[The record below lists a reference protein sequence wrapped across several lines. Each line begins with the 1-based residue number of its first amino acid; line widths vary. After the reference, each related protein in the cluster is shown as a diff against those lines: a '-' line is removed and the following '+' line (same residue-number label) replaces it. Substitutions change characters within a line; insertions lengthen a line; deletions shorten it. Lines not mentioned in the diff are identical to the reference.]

1 MSSTTTR
8 RGSPWRAVL
17 TVLAL
22 VLLVAVVALIGLR
35 GGTVASQAPGPAAQ
49 TPPRATAHA
58 TVAPSGRAIATAT
71 APAALGATSRP
82 TAAPASAPAPAKPAA
97 PSGPAEVDRERI
109 AREATWTPGQL
120 QAHFEKHG
128 REGPWS
134 SEADFDASAR
144 ETIRIGTLFTY
155 VDRES
160 NAERLGFY
168 HRESN
173 RFVSVT
179 RDGRRITTQFKPD
192 RGEAYVRGLT
202 RSTYR

>member
-8 RGSPWRAVL
+8 RGSPGRAVL

-22 VLLVAVVALIGLR
+22 VLLVAVVALVGLR
-35 GGTVASQAPGPAAQ
+35 GGTLASQAPQPPAQ
-49 TPPRATAHA
+49 TPPQATARAT
-58 TVAPSGRAIATAT
+58 TGQPSNPSTAPSKPAGS
-71 APAALGATSRP
+71 APAAQLTPPAVSGAAR
-82 TAAPASAPAPAKPAA
+82 AKP
-97 PSGPAEVDRERI
+97 PGSTISTEVDRERI
-109 AREATWTPGQL
+109 ALEATWAPGQL

-128 REGPWS
+128 REGPWA

-168 HRESN
+168 DPGSN
-173 RFVSVT
+173 RFASVT

-192 RGEAYVRGLT
+192 RGETYVRGLT

>member
-1 MSSTTTR
+1 MSSTTR

-22 VLLVAVVALIGLR
+22 VLLVAVVALVGLR
-35 GGTVASQAPGPAAQ
+35 GGTLASQAPQPTAQ
-49 TPPRATAHA
+49 PTSQATA
-58 TVAPSGRAIATAT
+58 
-71 APAALGATSRP
+71 RP
-82 TAAPASAPAPAKPAA
+82 TTGQPAKPSSASSKPAGSA
-97 PSGPAEVDRERI
+97 PTAQPTSPAVSGAVRAKPPGSTSSIEVDREQI
-109 AREATWTPGQL
+109 ARDATWTPGQL

-128 REGPWS
+128 REGPWA

-144 ETIRIGTLFTY
+144 EVIRIGTLFTY

-160 NAERLGFY
+160 STERLGFY
-168 HRESN
+168 DRGSN
-173 RFVSVT
+173 RFASVS

-192 RGEAYVRGLT
+192 RGEAYVRGLA

>member
-1 MSSTTTR
+1 MSSTTTG
-8 RGSPWRAVL
+8 RGSPGRAVL
-17 TVLAL
+17 TAVAL
-22 VLLVAVVALIGLR
+22 VLLVAVLALMGLR
-35 GGTVASQAPGPAAQ
+35 GGTLASQAPQPTAQ
-49 TPPRATAHA
+49 ATARATA
-58 TVAPSGRAIATAT
+58 R
-71 APAALGATSRP
+71 ATSTQAKP
-82 TAAPASAPAPAKPAA
+82 SAGQPGQPAPPVASSAARAKP
-97 PSGPAEVDRERI
+97 PGSTSSIEVDRDRI
-109 AREATWTPGQL
+109 AREATWAPGQL

-128 REGPWS
+128 REGPWA

-144 ETIRIGTLFTY
+144 EVIRIGTLFTY

-168 HRESN
+168 DRGSN
-173 RFVSVT
+173 RFASVS

>member
-1 MSSTTTR
+1 MSSTTKR
-8 RGSPWRAVL
+8 RGSAGRTAL

-22 VLLVAVVALIGLR
+22 VLLVAAVVLVGLR
-35 GGTVASQAPGPAAQ
+35 GGTPGSQGPQ
-49 TPPRATAHA
+49 PTAHA
-58 TVAPSGRAIATAT
+58 TPRMTER
-71 APAALGATSRP
+71 ATS
-82 TAAPASAPAPAKPAA
+82 TPAKPSSGQPAQPTPPAA
-97 PSGPAEVDRERI
+97 SGTARVKPPGSTISVEVDRDWI
-109 AREATWTPGQL
+109 AREATWAPGQL

-128 REGPWS
+128 REGPWA

-168 HRESN
+168 DHKSN
-173 RFVSVT
+173 RFASVSW
-179 RDGRRITTQFKPD
+179 DGRRITTQFKPD
-192 RGEAYVRGLT
+192 RGEVYVRRLA